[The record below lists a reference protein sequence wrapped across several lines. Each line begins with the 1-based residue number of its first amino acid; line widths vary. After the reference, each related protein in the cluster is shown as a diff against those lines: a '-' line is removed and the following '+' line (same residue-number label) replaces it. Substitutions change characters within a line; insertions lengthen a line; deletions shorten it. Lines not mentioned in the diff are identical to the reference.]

1 MTLRHWLGWM
11 AALFL
16 LASCGSV
23 GTGTPP
29 RTITVSGTGT
39 IEKAPDVVNLSVQI
53 NSRFSSP
60 TQALADNNQR
70 TQAVLGALNDLG
82 VDPADIYTSYF
93 TVTPQYQYDQNG
105 NPTGVVD
112 YWVDNSLAVRLRQ
125 VGKLGDLLQQVISSG
140 ATGVSGISYD
150 FADPDALTQQAKVL
164 AVQDA
169 HRKAVMLAEASGLSL
184 GAPRMIDSGGNIPVT
199 YGGIGG
205 GGGGGGVPVS
215 TGTLGVTLQATVV
228 FDVK

>member
-1 MTLRHWLGWM
+1 MTLRHWIGWM
-11 AALFL
+11 AAAFL
-16 LASCGSV
+16 LAGCGSA
-23 GTGTPP
+23 GANGMP
-29 RTITVSGTGT
+29 RTLTVSGSGT
-39 IEKAPDVVNLSVQI
+39 VEKPPDVVNLSVQI

-60 TQALADNNQR
+60 SQALVDNNQR
-70 TQAVLGALNDLG
+70 TQAVLAKLKDLG
-82 VDPADIYTSYF
+82 VDTADVHTSYF

-125 VGKLGDLLQQVISSG
+125 VGKLGELLQQVISSG
-140 ATGVSGISYD
+140 ATGVSGINYD

-164 AVQDA
+164 AIQDA
-169 HRKAVMLAEASGLSL
+169 HRKAVMLAEASGLTL
-184 GAPRMIDSGGNIPVT
+184 GAPRMIDTGGVLPVT
-199 YGGIGG
+199 YGGI

-215 TGTLGVTLQATVV
+215 TGTLGVTLQAMVV